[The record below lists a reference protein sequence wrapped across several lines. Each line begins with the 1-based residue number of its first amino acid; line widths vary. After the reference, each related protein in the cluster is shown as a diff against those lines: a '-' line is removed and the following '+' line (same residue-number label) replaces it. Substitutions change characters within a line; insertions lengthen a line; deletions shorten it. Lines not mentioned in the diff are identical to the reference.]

1 MKKLLIAAGA
11 LAMIASTAQAQ
22 SQRPHTQNMLCSD
35 AKALVARRGAVVLYT
50 GEDLYDRYVRDQ
62 GFCEREQTIQPARVP
77 TRDWAQC
84 FVGYRCVFNTN
95 DRGIIPQR

>member
-1 MKKLLIAAGA
+1 MKKLLMVAGA
-11 LAMIASTAQAQ
+11 LAMIVSAAHAQ
-22 SQRPHTQNMLCSD
+22 SRPQTMTMSCAT

-84 FVGYRCVFNTN
+84 FVGYRCVFNTY
-95 DRGIIPQR
+95 DHGMVTPP